1 MRSKL
6 IAVATALAVATSP
19 TVVAHAETDPATE
32 IQVQAGAEN
41 QTPEDEG
48 SVESS
53 SDSSEESLSSGSSLS
68 STDDSGS
75 SSPGLWIGLVAFA
88 GVVAAAAGGAY
99 WAIQERLIPNPL
111 PGIIPG
117 PAPAPAPAPRPAPQ
131 PAPQPAPS
139 PTTTYKNCTDVWNR
153 LGRPIYAGEPGYN
166 HRLDRDKDGVGCE
179 YDPR

>member
-19 TVVAHAETDPATE
+19 TFVAHAETDPATE

-41 QTPEDEG
+41 QTREDEG

-53 SDSSEESLSSGSSLS
+53 SESSEESLSSGSSLS

-75 SSPGLWIGLVAFA
+75 SSPGLWIGLVAVA

-99 WAIQERLIPNPL
+99 WAIQEHLIPNPL

-117 PAPAPAPAPRPAPQ
+117 PAPAPAPAPQ

-139 PTTTYKNCTDVWNR
+139 PSTTYKNCTDVWNR
-153 LGRPIYAGEPGYN
+153 LGRPIYAGEAGYN